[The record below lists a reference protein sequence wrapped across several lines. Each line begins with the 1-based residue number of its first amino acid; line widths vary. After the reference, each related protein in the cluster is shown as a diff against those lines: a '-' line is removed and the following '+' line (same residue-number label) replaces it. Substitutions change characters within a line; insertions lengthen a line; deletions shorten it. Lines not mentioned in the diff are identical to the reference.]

1 MSIFRAATRVA
12 APTAQ
17 KVGQGIRNFFSPKP
31 PIGRATVTRSTGQKV
46 GAAVGA
52 TVITG
57 TLVQGFLEGT
67 SEVTIETSENVDQR
81 PVGNSSKSLKR
92 GQLDIIKFPLD
103 LEEEPVPHMLIKIFE
118 TETGPVQSSDLTT
131 QSFYTGVGAAA
142 NVAGVVGGA
151 AGAALGAK
159 AALSPA
165 ALLALGKNYAAAA
178 ATLGVGAVAG
188 AVVGAN
194 AGDIVK
200 SVTNELGELVGVGD
214 VGSRAKQLM
223 ANFALKRNIEQLSVA
238 LALLMPET
246 LAVSYQN
253 NYDALSF
260 TQAAGG
266 MGMIAQALGT
276 KNGEGGGDLNPYIIE
291 GAGRLAGSILSD
303 EFQRIGLFATTGR
316 TLNPQPEVIYNS
328 PGLREFTMDFR
339 LVPRNQVEARLIS
352 VIIDTLK
359 FYASPQIPKE
369 AGGRYFIPPAQFELE
384 FYDSENNENAF
395 LFKTKKC
402 VLEDIS
408 VDFTGTGSY
417 TSFYDGSPVET
428 RLSLKFKETVFIDR
442 DAVNQGY

>member
-1 MSIFRAATRVA
+1 MSVIRAAATA
-12 APTAQ
+12 AIPTAQ
-17 KVGQGIRNFFSPKP
+17 KVGQAVRNVFSAKP
-31 PIGRATVTRSTGQKV
+31 PGGRATVVRSNGQRAAGAA
-46 GAAVGA
+46 GAAV
-52 TVITG
+52 ITG
-57 TLVQGFLEGT
+57 AVTTGFLVGT
-67 SEVTIETSENVDQR
+67 SEVTIQTAEEVTQK
-81 PVGNSSKSLKR
+81 PIGKSSKEFKKT
-92 GQLDIIKFPLD
+92 QLDILKFPLD
-103 LEEEPVPHMLIKIFE
+103 LEEEPVPHMLIKIYE

-131 QSFYTGVGAAA
+131 QSFYSGVGAAA

-151 AGAALGAK
+151 GGALLGAK

-178 ATLGVGAVAG
+178 AAVGIGAAAG
-188 AVVGAN
+188 GAIGAN
-194 AGDIVK
+194 AGDIAEG
-200 SVTNELGELVGVGD
+200 VTNKLGELVGAGD

-238 LALLMPET
+238 VALLMPET

-260 TQAAGG
+260 SQAAGG
-266 MGMIAQALGT
+266 IGMVAQALGT
-276 KNGEGGGDLNPYIIE
+276 KNGQGGDLNPYIIE
-291 GAGRLAGSILSD
+291 GAGRLAGSILSE

-339 LVPRNQVEARLIS
+339 LVPRNQVEARLIN

-359 FYASPQIPKE
+359 YYASPQIPKE
-369 AGGRYFIPPAQFELE
+369 TGGRYFIPPAQFELE
-384 FYDSENNENAF
+384 FYDSENNQNTF

-402 VLEDIS
+402 VLEDIAI
-408 VDFTGTGSY
+408 DFTGTGSY